1 MKIKKQSTNKFVV
14 AMVLVATAVIAVTT
28 GITWLMTTRQAE
40 HDRKSAGTVSKQE
53 QTNNH
58 DADVS
63 RAAGDDGSVSKDD
76 NVKGNNQQP
85 TDKPKVQQF
94 GNDFNADDKNQLS
107 ASISALNW
115 SLDTLTIRT
124 TIAQHMDGRKG
135 SCILTLTGPNK
146 LTYSET
152 VDLQDDPQTSTCLGY
167 DIPLPRITPKRKL
180 WDGEWK
186 VNIKIKAVDKNGR
199 VVGTE
204 VNGKIVRH
212 NANSVY

>member
-63 RAAGDDGSVSKDD
+63 RAAGDDGGVSKDD
-76 NVKGNNQQP
+76 NVRGNQQP
-85 TDKPKVQQF
+85 ANKPKVRQF
-94 GNDFNADDKNQLS
+94 GSDFNADDKNQLS

-152 VDLQDDPQTSTCLGY
+152 VDLQDDPQASTCLGY
-167 DIPLPRITPKRKL
+167 DIPLMRISTKKKL
-180 WDGEWK
+180 WDGEWRI
-186 VNIKIKAVDKNGR
+186 NIKIKAVDKNGR

-204 VNGKIVRH
+204 VNDKIVRH

>member
-63 RAAGDDGSVSKDD
+63 RAAGDDGGVSKDD
-76 NVKGNNQQP
+76 NVRGNQQP
-85 TDKPKVQQF
+85 SNKPKVQQF
-94 GNDFNADDKNQLS
+94 GSDFNADDKNQLS

-152 VDLQDDPQTSTCLGY
+152 VDLQDDPQASTCLGY
-167 DIPLPRITPKRKL
+167 DIPLMRISTKKKL
-180 WDGEWK
+180 WDGEWRI
-186 VNIKIKAVDKNGR
+186 NIKIKAVDKNGR

-204 VNGKIVRH
+204 VNDKIVRH

>member
-63 RAAGDDGSVSKDD
+63 RAAGDDGVSKDD
-76 NVKGNNQQP
+76 NLRGNQQP
-85 TDKPKVQQF
+85 ANKPKVQQF

-152 VDLQDDPQTSTCLGY
+152 VDLQDDPQASTCLGY
-167 DIPLPRITPKRKL
+167 DIPLMRISTKKKL
-180 WDGEWK
+180 WDGEWRI
-186 VNIKIKAVDKNGR
+186 NIKIKAVDKNGR

-204 VNGKIVRH
+204 VNDKIVRH

>member
-63 RAAGDDGSVSKDD
+63 RAAGDDGVSKDD
-76 NVKGNNQQP
+76 NSRGNHQP
-85 TDKPKVQQF
+85 ANKPKVQQF

-152 VDLQDDPQTSTCLGY
+152 VDLQDDPQASTCLGY
-167 DIPLPRITPKRKL
+167 DIPLMRISTKKKL
-180 WDGEWK
+180 WDGEWRI
-186 VNIKIKAVDKNGR
+186 NIKIKAVDKNGR

-204 VNGKIVRH
+204 INDKIVRH

>member
-40 HDRKSAGTVSKQE
+40 HDRKSAGTINKQE
-53 QTNNH
+53 QTSNH

-63 RAAGDDGSVSKDD
+63 RAAGDDGVSKDD
-76 NVKGNNQQP
+76 NSRGNHQP
-85 TDKPKVQQF
+85 ANKPKVQQF

-152 VDLQDDPQTSTCLGY
+152 VDLQDDPQASTCLGY
-167 DIPLPRITPKRKL
+167 DIPLMRINTKKKL
-180 WDGEWK
+180 WDGEWRI
-186 VNIKIKAVDKNGR
+186 NIKIKAVDKNGR

-204 VNGKIVRH
+204 INDKIVRH

>member
-63 RAAGDDGSVSKDD
+63 RAAGDDGGVSKDD
-76 NVKGNNQQP
+76 NVRGNQQP
-85 TDKPKVQQF
+85 ANKPKVQQF

-152 VDLQDDPQTSTCLGY
+152 VDLQDDPQASTCLGY
-167 DIPLPRITPKRKL
+167 DIPLMRISTKKKL
-180 WDGEWK
+180 WDGEWRI
-186 VNIKIKAVDKNGR
+186 NIKIKAVDKNGR

-204 VNGKIVRH
+204 INDKIVRH

>member
-1 MKIKKQSTNKFVV
+1 MKIKRQSTNKFVV

-40 HDRKSAGTVSKQE
+40 HDRKSAGIVNKQE
-53 QTNNH
+53 QASNH

-63 RAAGDDGSVSKDD
+63 RAAGDNGSASKDD
-76 NVKGNNQQP
+76 NVKGNNQQS

-94 GNDFNADDKNQLS
+94 GNNFNADDKNQLS

-124 TIAQHMDGRKG
+124 TVAQHMDGRKG

-152 VDLQDDPQTSTCLGY
+152 VDLQDDPQASTCLGY
-167 DIPLPRITPKRKL
+167 DIPLKRISDKKKL
-180 WDGEWK
+180 WSGEWK
-186 VNIKIKAVDKNGR
+186 VNIKIKAVDKDGR
-199 VVGTE
+199 VVSAE
-204 VNGKIVRH
+204 INDKITRQL
-212 NANSVY
+212 

>member
-14 AMVLVATAVIAVTT
+14 AMVLVTTAVIAVTT

-40 HDRKSAGTVSKQE
+40 HDRKSAGTINKQE
-53 QTNNH
+53 QTSNY

-63 RAAGDDGSVSKDD
+63 RAAGDDGVSKDD
-76 NVKGNNQQP
+76 NSRGNHQP
-85 TDKPKVQQF
+85 ANKPKVQQF

-152 VDLQDDPQTSTCLGY
+152 VDLQDDPQASTCLGY
-167 DIPLPRITPKRKL
+167 DIPLMRISTKKKL
-180 WDGEWK
+180 WDGEWRI
-186 VNIKIKAVDKNGR
+186 NIKIKAVDKNGR

-204 VNGKIVRH
+204 INDKIVRH

>member
-40 HDRKSAGTVSKQE
+40 HDRKSAGTINKQE
-53 QTNNH
+53 QTSNH

-63 RAAGDDGSVSKDD
+63 RAAGDDGVSKDD
-76 NVKGNNQQP
+76 NSRGNHQP
-85 TDKPKVQQF
+85 ANKPKVQQF
-94 GNDFNADDKNQLS
+94 GSDFNADDKNQLS

-152 VDLQDDPQTSTCLGY
+152 VDLQDDPQASTCLGY
-167 DIPLPRITPKRKL
+167 DIPLMRISTKKKL
-180 WDGEWK
+180 WDGEWRI
-186 VNIKIKAVDKNGR
+186 NIKIKAVDKNGR

-204 VNGKIVRH
+204 INDKIVRH

>member
-40 HDRKSAGTVSKQE
+40 HDRKSAGTINKQE

-63 RAAGDDGSVSKDD
+63 RAAGDDGGISKDD
-76 NVKGNNQQP
+76 NVRGNQQP
-85 TDKPKVQQF
+85 ANKPKVQQF
-94 GNDFNADDKNQLS
+94 GSDFNADDKNQLS

-152 VDLQDDPQTSTCLGY
+152 VDLQDDPQASTCLGY
-167 DIPLPRITPKRKL
+167 DIPLMRISTKKKL
-180 WDGEWK
+180 WDGEWRI
-186 VNIKIKAVDKNGR
+186 NIKIKAVDKNGR

-204 VNGKIVRH
+204 INDKIVRH

>member
-28 GITWLMTTRQAE
+28 GITWLMTTHQAE

-63 RAAGDDGSVSKDD
+63 RAAGDDGSASKDD
-76 NVKGNNQQP
+76 NARGNQQP
-85 TDKPKVQQF
+85 ANKPKVQQF

-152 VDLQDDPQTSTCLGY
+152 VDLQDDPQASTCLGY
-167 DIPLPRITPKRKL
+167 DIPLMRISTKKKL
-180 WDGEWK
+180 WDGEWRI
-186 VNIKIKAVDKNGR
+186 NIKIKAVDKNGR

-204 VNGKIVRH
+204 VNDKIVRH

>member
-63 RAAGDDGSVSKDD
+63 RAAGDDGGVSKDD
-76 NVKGNNQQP
+76 NVRGNQQP
-85 TDKPKVQQF
+85 ANKPKVQQF
-94 GNDFNADDKNQLS
+94 GSDFNADDKNQLS

-152 VDLQDDPQTSTCLGY
+152 VDLQDDPQASTCLGY
-167 DIPLPRITPKRKL
+167 DIPLMRISTKKKL
-180 WDGEWK
+180 WDGEWRI
-186 VNIKIKAVDKNGR
+186 NIKIKAVDKNGR

-204 VNGKIVRH
+204 INDKIVRH

>member
-63 RAAGDDGSVSKDD
+63 RAAGDDGVSKDD
-76 NVKGNNQQP
+76 NVRGNQQP
-85 TDKPKVQQF
+85 ANKPKVQQF
-94 GNDFNADDKNQLS
+94 GSDFNADDKNQLS

-152 VDLQDDPQTSTCLGY
+152 VDLQDDPQASTCLGY
-167 DIPLPRITPKRKL
+167 DIPLMRISTKKKL
-180 WDGEWK
+180 WDGEWRI
-186 VNIKIKAVDKNGR
+186 NIKIKAVDKNGR

-204 VNGKIVRH
+204 INDKIVRH

>member
-63 RAAGDDGSVSKDD
+63 RAAGDDGGVSKDD
-76 NVKGNNQQP
+76 NVRGNQQP
-85 TDKPKVQQF
+85 ANKPKVQQF
-94 GNDFNADDKNQLS
+94 GSDFNADDKNQLS

-152 VDLQDDPQTSTCLGY
+152 VDLQDDPQASTCLGY
-167 DIPLPRITPKRKL
+167 DVPLMRISTKKKL
-180 WDGEWK
+180 WDGEWRI
-186 VNIKIKAVDKNGR
+186 NIKIKAVDKNGR

-204 VNGKIVRH
+204 INDKIVRH

>member
-63 RAAGDDGSVSKDD
+63 RAAGDDGVSKDD
-76 NVKGNNQQP
+76 NSRGNQQP
-85 TDKPKVQQF
+85 ANKPKVQQF

-152 VDLQDDPQTSTCLGY
+152 VDLQDDPQASTCLGY
-167 DIPLPRITPKRKL
+167 DIPLMRISTKKKL
-180 WDGEWK
+180 WDGEWRI
-186 VNIKIKAVDKNGR
+186 NIKIKAVDKNGR

-204 VNGKIVRH
+204 INDKIVRH

>member
-63 RAAGDDGSVSKDD
+63 RAAGDDGGVSKDD
-76 NVKGNNQQP
+76 NVRGNQQP
-85 TDKPKVQQF
+85 ANKPKVQQF
-94 GNDFNADDKNQLS
+94 GSDFNAEDKNQLS

-152 VDLQDDPQTSTCLGY
+152 VDLQDDPQASTCLGY
-167 DIPLPRITPKRKL
+167 DIPLMRISTKKKL
-180 WDGEWK
+180 WDGEWRI
-186 VNIKIKAVDKNGR
+186 NIKIKAVDKNGR

-204 VNGKIVRH
+204 INDKIVRH

>member
-63 RAAGDDGSVSKDD
+63 RAAGDDGVSKDD
-76 NVKGNNQQP
+76 NSRGNHQP
-85 TDKPKVQQF
+85 ANKPKVQQF
-94 GNDFNADDKNQLS
+94 GSDFNADDKNQLS

-152 VDLQDDPQTSTCLGY
+152 VDLQDDPQASTCLGY
-167 DIPLPRITPKRKL
+167 DIPLMRISTKKKL
-180 WDGEWK
+180 WDGEWRI
-186 VNIKIKAVDKNGR
+186 NIKIKAVDKNGR

-204 VNGKIVRH
+204 INDKIVRH

>member
-63 RAAGDDGSVSKDD
+63 RAAGDDGGISKDD
-76 NVKGNNQQP
+76 NVRGNQQP
-85 TDKPKVQQF
+85 ANKPKVQQF
-94 GNDFNADDKNQLS
+94 GSDFNADDKNQLS

-152 VDLQDDPQTSTCLGY
+152 VDLQDDPQASTCLGY
-167 DIPLPRITPKRKL
+167 DIPLMRISTKKKL
-180 WDGEWK
+180 WDGEWRI
-186 VNIKIKAVDKNGR
+186 NIKIKAVDKNGR

-204 VNGKIVRH
+204 INDKIVRH

>member
-63 RAAGDDGSVSKDD
+63 RAAGDDGVSKDD
-76 NVKGNNQQP
+76 NARGNQQP
-85 TDKPKVQQF
+85 ANKPKVQQF

-152 VDLQDDPQTSTCLGY
+152 VDLQDDPQASTCLGY
-167 DIPLPRITPKRKL
+167 DIPLMRISTKKKL
-180 WDGEWK
+180 WDGEWRI
-186 VNIKIKAVDKNGR
+186 NIKIKAVDKNGR

-204 VNGKIVRH
+204 INDKIVRH

>member
-40 HDRKSAGTVSKQE
+40 HDRKSAGTINKQE
-53 QTNNH
+53 QTSNH

-63 RAAGDDGSVSKDD
+63 RAAGDDGVSKDD
-76 NVKGNNQQP
+76 NSRGNHQP
-85 TDKPKVQQF
+85 ANKPKVQQF

-167 DIPLPRITPKRKL
+167 DIPLMRISTKKKL
-180 WDGEWK
+180 WDGEWRI
-186 VNIKIKAVDKNGR
+186 NIKIKAVDKNGR

-204 VNGKIVRH
+204 INDKIVRH

>member
-63 RAAGDDGSVSKDD
+63 RAAGDDGGVSKDD
-76 NVKGNNQQP
+76 NVRGNQQP
-85 TDKPKVQQF
+85 ANKPKVQQF

-152 VDLQDDPQTSTCLGY
+152 VDLQDDPQASTCLGY
-167 DIPLPRITPKRKL
+167 DIPLMRISTKKKL
-180 WDGEWK
+180 WDGEWRI
-186 VNIKIKAVDKNGR
+186 NIKIKAVDKNGR

-204 VNGKIVRH
+204 VNDKIVRH

>member
-40 HDRKSAGTVSKQE
+40 HDRKSAGTINKQE
-53 QTNNH
+53 QTSNH

-63 RAAGDDGSVSKDD
+63 RAAGDDGVSKDD
-76 NVKGNNQQP
+76 NSRGNHQP
-85 TDKPKVQQF
+85 ANKPKVQQF

-152 VDLQDDPQTSTCLGY
+152 VDLQDDPQASTCLGY
-167 DIPLPRITPKRKL
+167 DIPLMRISTKKKL
-180 WDGEWK
+180 WDGEWRI
-186 VNIKIKAVDKNGR
+186 NIRIKAVDKNGR

-204 VNGKIVRH
+204 INDKIVRH

>member
-63 RAAGDDGSVSKDD
+63 RAAGDDGGVSKDD
-76 NVKGNNQQP
+76 NLRGNQQP
-85 TDKPKVQQF
+85 ANKPKVQQF
-94 GNDFNADDKNQLS
+94 GSDFNADDKNQLS

-152 VDLQDDPQTSTCLGY
+152 VDLQDDPQASTCLGY
-167 DIPLPRITPKRKL
+167 DIPLMRISTKKKL
-180 WDGEWK
+180 WDGEWRI
-186 VNIKIKAVDKNGR
+186 NIKIKAVDKNGR

-204 VNGKIVRH
+204 INDKIVRH

>member
-63 RAAGDDGSVSKDD
+63 RAAGDDGGVSKDD
-76 NVKGNNQQP
+76 NVRGNQQP
-85 TDKPKVQQF
+85 ANKPKVQQF
-94 GNDFNADDKNQLS
+94 GSDFNADDKNQLS

-152 VDLQDDPQTSTCLGY
+152 VDLQDDPQASTCLGY
-167 DIPLPRITPKRKL
+167 DVPLMRISTKKKL
-180 WDGEWK
+180 WDGEWGI
-186 VNIKIKAVDKNGR
+186 NIKIKAVDKNGR

-204 VNGKIVRH
+204 INDKIVRH

>member
-63 RAAGDDGSVSKDD
+63 RAAGDDGVSKDD
-76 NVKGNNQQP
+76 NSRGNQQP
-85 TDKPKVQQF
+85 ANKPKVQQF

-152 VDLQDDPQTSTCLGY
+152 VDLQDDPQASTCLGY
-167 DIPLPRITPKRKL
+167 DIPLMRISTKKKL
-180 WDGEWK
+180 WDGEWRI
-186 VNIKIKAVDKNGR
+186 NIKIKAVDKNGR

-204 VNGKIVRH
+204 VNDKIVRH

>member
-28 GITWLMTTRQAE
+28 GITLLMTTRQAE

-76 NVKGNNQQP
+76 NARDNQQP
-85 TDKPKVQQF
+85 ANKPKVQQF

-152 VDLQDDPQTSTCLGY
+152 VDLQDDPQASTCLGY
-167 DIPLPRITPKRKL
+167 DIPLMRISTKKKL
-180 WDGEWK
+180 WDGEWRI
-186 VNIKIKAVDKNGR
+186 NIKIKAVDKNGR

-204 VNGKIVRH
+204 INDKIVRH

>member
-14 AMVLVATAVIAVTT
+14 VMVLVATAVIAVTT

-63 RAAGDDGSVSKDD
+63 RAAGDDGGVSKDD
-76 NVKGNNQQP
+76 NVRGNQQP
-85 TDKPKVQQF
+85 ANKPKVQQF
-94 GNDFNADDKNQLS
+94 GSDFNADDKNQLS

-152 VDLQDDPQTSTCLGY
+152 VDLQDDPQASTCLGY
-167 DIPLPRITPKRKL
+167 DIPLMRISTKKKL
-180 WDGEWK
+180 WDGEWRI
-186 VNIKIKAVDKNGR
+186 NIKIKAVDKNGR

-204 VNGKIVRH
+204 INDKIVRH

>member
-63 RAAGDDGSVSKDD
+63 RAAGDDGVSKDD
-76 NVKGNNQQP
+76 NSRGNQQP
-85 TDKPKVQQF
+85 ANKPKVQQF
-94 GNDFNADDKNQLS
+94 GSDFNADDKNQLS

-152 VDLQDDPQTSTCLGY
+152 VDLQDDPQASTCLGY
-167 DIPLPRITPKRKL
+167 DIPLMRISTKKKL
-180 WDGEWK
+180 WDGEWRI
-186 VNIKIKAVDKNGR
+186 NIKIKAVDKNGR

-204 VNGKIVRH
+204 INDKIVRH